1 MWSSKRNLIILIFI
15 IILLI
20 VVVLQHKCT
29 GDTHRLEPMTEADT
43 VSMVVRDL
51 MQPVDTMVI
60 QPVVEVEKE
69 QETDKRTKR
78 KPIVPVDTKAQEMTD
93 DVKDDEVTPLPEVTP
108 VSDVKKA
115 ENKPETPETPTDVD
129 EGDVHEESVPKE
141 MKAWNRHFYLKT
153 NAIGWG
159 MGITNLAFEMDLAK
173 HWSFTLPVYYAAW
186 NYFDS
191 TVKFRTFAVQ
201 PEVRYW
207 FSEENQGLFTG
218 AHIGMA
224 YYNVAWGG
232 DYRYQDH
239 NRNTP
244 AIGGGLSVGYRK
256 PLGKSQRW
264 KVEVSLGVGVYPLHY
279 DKFHNT
285 TDSKDGLM
293 VDSQQKTYWGI
304 DQASVSFA
312 YTLDFKR
319 KGGKR

>member
-1 MWSSKRNLIILIFI
+1 MRKDKTNLILFLFI
-15 IILLI
+15 VLVLI
-20 VVVLQHKCT
+20 VVLLQNKCT
-29 GDTHRLEPMTEADT
+29 DDTTRLDTKTGVDVVNDIVREPI
-43 VSMVVRDL
+43 
-51 MQPVDTMVI
+51 QPVDTLVVE
-60 QPVVEVEKE
+60 PTVEVEEEDGK
-69 QETDKRTKR
+69 DKKPKR
-78 KPIVPVDTKAQEMTD
+78 KTVVPVDTKPQVIPD
-93 DVKDDEVTPLPEVTP
+93 DIKEDEVTSTPEVTP
-108 VSDVKKA
+108 VIEVKKTEEKA
-115 ENKPETPETPTDVD
+115 DLPTDVD
-129 EGDVHEESVPKE
+129 EGNAHEESSLKDVQ
-141 MKAWNRHFYLKT
+141 AWNRHYYLKT

-159 MGITNLAFEMDLAK
+159 MGIANFAFEMDLAK

-218 AHIGMA
+218 AHIGLA

-239 NRNTP
+239 NRHTP
-244 AIGGGLSVGYRK
+244 AIGGGLSVGYRM

-264 KVEVSLGVGVYPLHY
+264 KVEFSLGVGVYPLHY

-285 TDSKDGLM
+285 PDYKDGLM
-293 VDSQQKTYWGI
+293 VDSQKKTYWGI

-319 KGGKR
+319 KGGKQ